1 MDGATPSQAPPRR
14 SLFWL
19 FLLVL
24 IVVLPVCVFAA
35 WAWITLHF
43 SYSKGE
49 RAGYVQKISQKGWV
63 CKTWEGEL
71 AMVNLPGAMPEIF
84 YFSVRNQA
92 MAHRVEQLVG
102 QRVSLTYEQHKG
114 VPSTCF
120 GETEYFIVRIATAP
134 SPT

>member
-1 MDGATPSQAPPRR
+1 MDGVTPSNAPPRR
-14 SLFWL
+14 TGFWL

-24 IVVLPVCVFAA
+24 VVVLPVCLFSA

-71 AMVNLPGAMPEIF
+71 AMSTFPGTAPQIF
-84 YFSVRNQA
+84 TFSVRDDA
-92 MAHRVEQLVG
+92 VAHKIQDAAG
-102 QRVSLTYEQHKG
+102 QRVALSYEQHKG
-114 VPSTCF
+114 VPTACF
-120 GETEYFIVRIATAP
+120 GETEYFIVSVRTLGP
-134 SPT
+134 